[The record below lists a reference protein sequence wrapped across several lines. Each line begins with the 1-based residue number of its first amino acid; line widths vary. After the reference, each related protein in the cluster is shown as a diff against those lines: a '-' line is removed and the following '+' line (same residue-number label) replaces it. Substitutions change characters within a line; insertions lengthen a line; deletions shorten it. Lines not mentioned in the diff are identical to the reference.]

1 MELITTK
8 GDVNSE
14 DDSRGQ
20 HRDGQQRDIVA
31 RKQVQR
37 NQLEVCPGLVSGDT
51 HPMCRGHNRGD
62 LEPRAGDAAGED
74 GTVAEKTPGLP
85 RSERDNQSKRNSG
98 GSGSATQPD
107 PAMSD
112 GRQGGKKKH
121 RRSKNNKKKRR
132 WKPYYKLSWEEKKEL
147 DERETIR
154 ASRVREE
161 MFAKGLPV
169 APYNTTQFLMDEH
182 DREEPDLNTEL
193 GAGGQRRS
201 FGAIRSEDTASEED
215 YFEQEEEE
223 DEEAD
228 CGSDGMGRPGQAGGA
243 FLQKD
248 FSETYERYHV
258 ETLQNMSKQELVQ
271 EYLEL
276 EKCMSRLEEENNRL
290 RNVQGGG
297 AEGTAGEGE
306 TPGPAAAT
314 DGAQRLR
321 ELESELERLKAQN
334 SELLQQ
340 SQRYREQGINGAT
353 QGTDTGQQPTHDGT
367 K

>member
-62 LEPRAGDAAGED
+62 LEPKAGDAAGED

-85 RSERDNQSKRNSG
+85 RSEKDNQNKRNSG
-98 GSGSATQPD
+98 GSGTVTD
-107 PAMSD
+107 PGLSD
-112 GRQGGKKKH
+112 GRQGKKKH
-121 RRSKNNKKKRR
+121 RRRPSKKKRR

-169 APYNTTQFLMDEH
+169 APYNTTQFIMEEH

-193 GAGGQRRS
+193 GGRRS

-215 YFEQEEEE
+215 YFDQEEEE
-223 DEEAD
+223 EEEGD
-228 CGSDGMGRPGQAGGA
+228 CGSDGMGRPGHAGGE

-297 AEGTAGEGE
+297 TEATGE
-306 TPGPAAAT
+306 TPA

-334 SELLQQ
+334 NELLKQ
-340 SQRYREQGINGAT
+340 SQRYREQSINGST
-353 QGTDTGQQPTHDGT
+353 PGTDTGQEPANET